1 MAFWRA
7 APAPLAGIAISAALL
22 VDTRGLDQVVPGDQ
36 LGPGFWPRLVLSGLV
51 VACLA
56 RLVTTARAGSAPGA
70 GAVGRDAADSPPIA
84 WPKLGA
90 AIALIILYVVAAP
103 HVGFAAATAAFI
115 AAFMWLCGARSA
127 GAIAVNALVGTVA
140 LLYLFVKA
148 VYLPLPK
155 GDGPFETVTLAL
167 YRALHIF

>member
-1 MAFWRA
+1 MKAIWRA

-22 VDTRGLDQVVPGDQ
+22 ADTRGLDQVVPGDQ

-56 RLVTTARAGSAPGA
+56 RLVTTARPVSVAGA
-70 GAVGRDAADSPPIA
+70 GDRDGAGPPPID
-84 WPKLGA
+84 WPRLSG
-90 AIALIILYVVAAP
+90 AIALIILYVLAAP
-103 HVGFAAATAAFI
+103 VIGFAVATAAFS
-115 AAFMWLCGARSA
+115 AAFMWVCGARSA
-127 GAIAVNALVGTVA
+127 GAIAVTALVGTVA

-155 GDGPFETVTLAL
+155 GDGVFEAVTLAL